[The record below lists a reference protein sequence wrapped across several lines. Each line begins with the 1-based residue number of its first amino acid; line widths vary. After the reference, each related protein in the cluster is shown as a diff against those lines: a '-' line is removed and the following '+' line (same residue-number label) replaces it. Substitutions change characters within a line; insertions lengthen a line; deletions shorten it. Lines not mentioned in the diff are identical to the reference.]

1 MYDFLLCCENAAA
14 GCAAVNLP
22 SAMEFRHMYA
32 EIPRKIVAYEQL
44 HYNIFK
50 KWCKQFMNDKSVNI

>member
-1 MYDFLLCCENAAA
+1 
-14 GCAAVNLP
+14 
-22 SAMEFRHMYA
+22 MEFRHMYA